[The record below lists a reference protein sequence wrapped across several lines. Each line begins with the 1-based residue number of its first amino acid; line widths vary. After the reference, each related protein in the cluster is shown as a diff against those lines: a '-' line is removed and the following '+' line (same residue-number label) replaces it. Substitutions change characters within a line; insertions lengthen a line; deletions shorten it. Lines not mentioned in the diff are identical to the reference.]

1 MYCFV
6 LALARVNSAVMLL
19 LTLMISLVPAAQSS
33 PARTIRDIDFKNFI
47 YSKLPTGKCSRM
59 SRVGVRDGKYGS
71 IKDFSPR
78 LAPRGGCWQ
87 VTVGPVVYGDV
98 TGDGREDAIVVLYAE
113 MGGTE
118 SSNDVFIY
126 TLRHDKPVLLWKF
139 ATGDRAEGG
148 LIKTYAQN
156 GNLIVELAGENR
168 FIGGKLY
175 GGDCTGACRP
185 PFFTRTKYQWT
196 RGAFRRRGV
205 ENLPFTG
212 W

>member
-1 MYCFV
+1 
-6 LALARVNSAVMLL
+6 MLL
-19 LTLMISLVPAAQSS
+19 LSLILALTSGAQSS
-33 PARTIRDIDFKNFI
+33 SRPSIRDVDFRNFT

-59 SRVGVRDGKYGS
+59 SRVRVRDGKYGS
-71 IKDFSPR
+71 LKHFSPR
-78 LAPRGGCWQ
+78 VVPRGGCWQ
-87 VTVGPVVYGDV
+87 VSVGPIVYGDV
-98 TGDGREDAIVVLYAE
+98 TGDGREEAIVVLYAE

-118 SSNDVFIY
+118 GSNDVFVY
-126 TLRHDKPVLLWKF
+126 ALKRNRPELLWKF

-148 LIKTYAQN
+148 LLKTYALE
-156 GNLIVELAGENR
+156 GKLVVELAGQDR

-185 PFFTRTKYQWT
+185 PFFTRATYEWM
-196 RGAFRRRGV
+196 GSAFRRRGL